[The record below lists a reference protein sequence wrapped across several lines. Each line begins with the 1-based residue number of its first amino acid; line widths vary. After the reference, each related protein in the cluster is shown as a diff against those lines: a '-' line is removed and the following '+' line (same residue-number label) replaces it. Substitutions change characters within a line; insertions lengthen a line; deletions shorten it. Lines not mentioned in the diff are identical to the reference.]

1 MKQIN
6 DISLVVVERERERE
20 RESYTLLNKR
30 IALIIDVSKTTEIKT
45 WNKQVFVAVLFAFYR
60 KIVSFSIKQK
70 ILLN

>member
-6 DISLVVVERERERE
+6 DISLVVVERERERERE

-45 WNKQVFVAVLFAFYR
+45 
-60 KIVSFSIKQK
+60 
-70 ILLN
+70 

>member
-30 IALIIDVSKTTEIKT
+30 IALIIDVSKETVIK
-45 WNKQVFVAVLFAFYR
+45 A
-60 KIVSFSIKQK
+60 
-70 ILLN
+70 